1 MALSAKFYKTVKIVI
16 LTLLAQ
22 SVLYLGIWLYLGL
35 ITIPYLS
42 PIAVYIGDCLSPLT
56 PLFDPT
62 MAYVN
67 LKQWLHPAS
76 KAYRKTMKRRQ
87 YIASLMCLS
96 VSSLAIV
103 YLIAL
108 RFSWVW
114 DKILGLKVA
123 DGMCVGP
130 CWKLWTELALLV
142 IVCFVVAMS
151 WMVGFSGDLWIGQLR
166 SCSRGMR
173 RGLLRRDLLLVEIWR
188 RLLRTFCPLVEMWRR
203 LKGLLAQK

>member
-62 MAYVN
+62 LAYMN

-76 KAYRKTMKRRQ
+76 KAYRKTLKGRRQ
-87 YIASLMCLS
+87 YIASLWPLYF
-96 VSSLAIV
+96 SSLVIV

-114 DKILGLKVA
+114 DKLFGLEVG
-123 DGMCVGP
+123 DGICVGP

-142 IVCFVVAMS
+142 TVCFVVAMG
-151 WMVGFSGDLWIGQLR
+151 WELDG
-166 SCSRGMR
+166 
-173 RGLLRRDLLLVEIWR
+173 GLLWRSMDRAVEKLQQRDAERAAKQRLAAGRDMEKAAEDILLVGGDME
-188 RLLRTFCPLVEMWRR
+188 
-203 LKGLLAQK
+203 KA

>member
-87 YIASLMCLS
+87 YIA
-96 VSSLAIV
+96 
-103 YLIAL
+103 L

-142 IVCFVVAMS
+142 IVCFVVAMG
-151 WMVGFSGDLWIGQLR
+151 WELDG
-166 SCSRGMR
+166 
-173 RGLLRRDLLLVEIWR
+173 GLLWRFMDRAVEKLQQRDAERAAKERLAAGGDMEKAAEDILPVGGDVE
-188 RLLRTFCPLVEMWRR
+188 
-203 LKGLLAQK
+203 KA